1 MRGSREGGVGGGSGG
16 WGVRGIRRVGCEGDQ
31 EGGV

>member
-1 MRGSREGGVGGGSGG
+1 MRGSGG
-16 WGVRGIRRVGCEGDQ
+16 WGVREIRRVGCEGDLGRVGCEGDQ